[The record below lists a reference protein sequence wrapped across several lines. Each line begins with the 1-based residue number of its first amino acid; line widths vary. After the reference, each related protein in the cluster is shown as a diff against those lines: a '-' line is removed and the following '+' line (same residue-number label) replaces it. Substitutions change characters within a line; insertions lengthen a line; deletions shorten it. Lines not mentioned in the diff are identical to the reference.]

1 MVILNALGYLY
12 LVQLN
17 IIKYIHWYVII
28 IIVTTAEHTAVVT
41 IDKVLIFQCKFLYR
55 MDKQYTPSLIETG
68 LL

>member
-1 MVILNALGYLY
+1 MVILIALGDLY

-28 IIVTTAEHTAVVT
+28 IIVTTAAVVT
-41 IDKVLIFQCKFLYR
+41 IDKVLMYQCKFLYR
-55 MDKQYTPSLIETG
+55 MDKQHTPSLIETG